1 MSEVLASYG
10 RIQLT
15 SEVDSNIP
23 YYNVSEINWTQQ
35 EKEILDDLKSFI
47 TEYKLIQKQVD
58 AIRNIQEKEEF
69 LKGIIEDRI
78 KQKKIV
84 TENTNELVNA
94 VIDNLFF
101 GYGKLGTLM
110 RDDMLE
116 EIMINGVNIPIYVFH
131 RKYGMCET
139 NVKYE
144 DKTSINEFIDATSRF
159 VEREVGFDNPLLDG
173 HLIDGSR
180 INISTPPAAP
190 HGPSITIRK
199 FRKSP
204 LTIIDLIL
212 KKTISI
218 ELAAFLWVAVEGL
231 GIHPCN
237 ILVAGGSG
245 AGKTTL
251 LNALAMFI
259 PEHERV
265 VTVEDT
271 LELNFE
277 FLKNWVPLE
286 GVPSLG
292 KEDKGNE
299 VTLEVLVENTLRMR
313 PDRVIA
319 GEVRGREAE
328 PLFVA
333 MDIGLNGSMGTI
345 HSNNSKETVTR
356 LVNKPMDV
364 AIRMLTLLQLVV
376 VLNRHYDREK
386 GMYRRVSEVGEITGI
401 EGDVVQIGEIYQW
414 DYKTDKIKRTE
425 YPILLKEKICKW
437 CGLSKKELNKEIF
450 IRGKIL
456 EHMAKKGI
464 RERDK
469 VIAVFREYHYN
480 PQMVLA
486 KFRKDN
492 P

>member
-1 MSEVLASYG
+1 MSQELESYG
-10 RIQLT
+10 RVKIT
-15 SEVDSNIP
+15 SEAESNIP
-23 YYNVSEINWTQQ
+23 LYQVQELDWNQK
-35 EKEILDDLKSFI
+35 EKEILDDPKAFI
-47 TEYKLIQKQVD
+47 TDYKLVQKQLD
-58 AIRNIQEKEEF
+58 PIRNIEDKEKF
-69 LKGIIEDRI
+69 LDELIRDRI
-78 KQKKIV
+78 KTKKIE
-84 TENTNELVNA
+84 TTNENALVDGI
-94 VIDNLFF
+94 IDNLFF
-101 GYGKLGTLM
+101 GYGKIGPLM

-116 EIMINGVNIPIYVFH
+116 EIMINGINIPLYIFH

-139 NVKYE
+139 NVRYE
-144 DKTSINEFIDATSRF
+144 GRNSINEFIQATSHF
-159 VEREVGFDNPLLDG
+159 VERDIGPENPILDG

-180 INISTPPAAP
+180 INISVPPAAP
-190 HGPSITIRK
+190 YGPSITIRK

-204 LTIIDLIL
+204 FTIIDLIL

-218 ELAAFLWVAVEGL
+218 ELSAFLWLAVDGM
-231 GIHPCN
+231 GVHPCN

-292 KEDKGNE
+292 KEDKGGE

-313 PDRVIA
+313 PDRIIT

-364 AIRMLTLLQLVV
+364 PLRMLTLLHLVV

-386 GMYRRVSEVGEITGI
+386 GMYRRVTEVGEITGI
-401 EGDVVQIGEIYQW
+401 EGDVVQIGEIYKW

-425 YPILLKEKICKW
+425 YPILLKEYICRW

-450 IRGKIL
+450 IRCKIL

-464 RERDK
+464 KERDQ
-469 VIAVFREYHYN
+469 VIPVFREYHYS
-480 PQMVLA
+480 PQRVIA
-486 KFRKDN
+486 RFRQ
-492 P
+492 